1 MSVVAMEIAVA
12 AAKLFFFLSYPF
24 VKSMF
29 DDKSAFMKYDE
40 RAASNF
46 HDDKLKKWLL
56 P

>member
-1 MSVVAMEIAVA
+1 MTVAMEAEA

-29 DDKSAFMKYDE
+29 DDKSAFMKYE

-46 HDDKLKKWLL
+46 HDDKMK
-56 P
+56 

>member
-1 MSVVAMEIAVA
+1 
-12 AAKLFFFLSYPF
+12 
-24 VKSMF
+24 MF

-46 HDDKLKKWLL
+46 HDDKMKKWLL